1 MTWEETIKFIRKEE
15 DFKDLVRLAYFDE
28 NLPLNVQ
35 RFGKSEEFIETLK
48 LIKKFQSNA
57 TSILDIGSGNGIS
70 AVNFA
75 LKNFKVTSVEP
86 DPSDTVGYGAICE
99 LKEHYNLENL
109 KAYNAFAEDIA
120 FPNASFDVVY
130 VRQAMHH
137 ANNLNKFI
145 AECVRVLK
153 PGGLLLTIR
162 DHVVY
167 NDNDKIAFLKAH
179 PLQKF
184 YGGENAYT
192 AAEYKEAMT
201 KAGAVVQQEFKY
213 YDTVINYF
221 PKTNDDLK
229 QEISIRNNRLKK
241 HLEGK
246 IGKLGQIP
254 FIFEL
259 YKKAKR
265 IDTKDALDETKIP
278 GRMYSYVALKK

>member
-1 MTWEETIKFIRKEE
+1 MTWEETIKYIREEE

-28 NLPLNVQ
+28 NLSLNVQ
-35 RFGKSEEFIETLK
+35 RFGESEEFIETLK
-48 LIKKFQSNA
+48 LIKKFQPNA

-99 LKEHYNLENL
+99 LKEYFNLEDL
-109 KAYNAFAEDIA
+109 KVYNAFTEDIA

-162 DHVVY
+162 DHVIY
-167 NDNDKIAFLKAH
+167 SDNDKIAFLKAH
-179 PLQKF
+179 PLQKILWRR
-184 YGGENAYT
+184 EC
-192 AAEYKEAMT
+192 
-201 KAGAVVQQEFKY
+201 
-213 YDTVINYF
+213 
-221 PKTNDDLK
+221 
-229 QEISIRNNRLKK
+229 
-241 HLEGK
+241 
-246 IGKLGQIP
+246 
-254 FIFEL
+254 L
-259 YKKAKR
+259 YSCR
-265 IDTKDALDETKIP
+265 
-278 GRMYSYVALKK
+278 V